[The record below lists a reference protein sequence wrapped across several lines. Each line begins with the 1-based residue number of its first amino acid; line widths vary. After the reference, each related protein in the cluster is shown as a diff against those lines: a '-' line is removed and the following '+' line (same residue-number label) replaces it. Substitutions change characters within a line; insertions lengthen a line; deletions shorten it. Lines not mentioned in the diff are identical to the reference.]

1 LIDVVSTTGAAPA
14 APRLGRS
21 FNLFRRVDAPE
32 LRCAV
37 PQDRAVPRFITAD
50 GWEFAGTLSD
60 GESSPTGFDARAAG
74 PLSGWNG
81 FYIFES
87 WRR

>member
-1 LIDVVSTTGAAPA
+1 MIDVVTTTGAAPA
-14 APRLGRS
+14 ASRLGRS

-50 GWEFAGTLSD
+50 GWEFVGTLSGD
-60 GESSPTGFDARAAG
+60 DDAPNGFDARAAG

-87 WRR
+87 WGR